1 MPTLSSKLGRQSC
14 WVACLFVCVSE
25 SSHRKKVPGRIS
37 KYEALKECRAAKNI
51 HKIEKSLEAQTLQ
64 SSEGIATFRV
74 GNSIKGR

>member
-1 MPTLSSKLGRQSC
+1 
-14 WVACLFVCVSE
+14 
-25 SSHRKKVPGRIS
+25 VPGRIS